1 MMRLALACFV
11 LSACDAGVPPPKP
24 APKPAPAPPPKPI
37 DAPPLDLSVRPPT
50 KADLDVYLKAIP
62 GPGDVVATIQT
73 SEGTLHCDLYPDRAP
88 ITVANFIG
96 LAMGMKAWLNPE
108 GGRTGRVEFGK
119 PFYDGLTFHRVI
131 SDFMIQGGDPEG
143 RGTGGPGYS
152 FDDEP
157 TDGAFGPGT
166 LAMANA
172 GPNTNGSQFFIMD
185 GTRGDLSGHYTLFG
199 HCADLDVVKRI
210 ARVPRNGNDKPTSP
224 VTITKVSFSRIL
236 RD

>member
-1 MMRLALACFV
+1 VRLSLLLALTA
-11 LSACDAGVPPPKP
+11 ACDAGVPPPKP
-24 APKPAPAPPPKPI
+24 APPPAPLKPI
-37 DAPPLDLSVRPPT
+37 DAPPLDRTVRPPT
-50 KADLDVYLKAIP
+50 RADLDVYLKAIP

-73 SEGTLHCDLYPDRAP
+73 SEGTLHCDLFPDRAP

-96 LAMGMKAWLNPE
+96 LAMGKKAWMNPS
-108 GGRTGRVEFGK
+108 TGDVEVGK

-131 SDFMIQGGDPEG
+131 SDFMIQGGDPAG

-157 TDGAFGPGT
+157 TKGAFGPGT

-185 GTRGDLSGHYTLFG
+185 STRADLSGHYTLFG
-199 HCADLDVVKRI
+199 HCANLDVVKRI
-210 ARVPRNGNDKPTSP
+210 ARVPRDGSDKPTSP
-224 VTITKVSFSRIL
+224 VTITKVSFSRIV

>member
-1 MMRLALACFV
+1 MRLALACFV
-11 LSACDAGVPPPKP
+11 LTACDAGAPPPPKP
-24 APKPAPAPPPKPI
+24 KPVIPVDAAPI
-37 DAPPLDLSVRPPT
+37 DHSVRPPT
-50 KADLDVYLKAIP
+50 KADLVDYLKAIP
-62 GPGDVVATIQT
+62 GPGDVVATIRT

-96 LAMGMKAWLNPE
+96 LAMGKKAWMNPS
-108 GGRTGRVEFGK
+108 TGNVEVGK

-157 TDGAFGPGT
+157 TNGAFGPGT

-172 GPNTNGSQFFIMD
+172 GLTSGGHGTNGSQFFIMD
-185 GTRGDLSGHYTLFG
+185 GTRADLSGHYTLFG

-210 ARVPRNGNDKPTSP
+210 ARMPRDGGDKPTSP

>member
-1 MMRLALACFV
+1 MRLALACLV
-11 LSACDAGVPPPKP
+11 LAACDAGVPPPKP
-24 APKPAPAPPPKPI
+24 APPPPKPKPI
-37 DAPPLDLSVRPPT
+37 DAPPLDHTVRPPT
-50 KADLDVYLKAIP
+50 RADLDVYLKAIP
-62 GPGDVVATIQT
+62 GPGDVTTTIQT
-73 SEGTLHCDLYPDRAP
+73 SEGTLHCDLFSDRAP

-96 LAMGMKAWLNPE
+96 LATGMKAWMNLK
-108 GGRTGRVEFGK
+108 GDVESGK

-131 SDFMIQGGDPEG
+131 ADFMIQGGDPEG
-143 RGTGGPGYS
+143 RGAGGPGYK

-157 TDGAFGPGT
+157 TSGAFGPGA

-199 HCADLDVVKRI
+199 RCADLDVVRRI
-210 ARVPRNGNDKPTSP
+210 ARVPRDPSDRPTSP
-224 VTITKVSFSRIL
+224 VTITKVSFSKIL

>member
-1 MMRLALACFV
+1 MRLALACFI
-11 LSACDAGVPPPKP
+11 LTACDAGAPPPPKP
-24 APKPAPAPPPKPI
+24 KPVVPAKPVDAAPI
-37 DAPPLDLSVRPPT
+37 DHSVRPPT
-50 KADLDVYLKAIP
+50 KADLVDYLKAIP
-62 GPGDVVATIQT
+62 GPGDVVATIRT
-73 SEGTLHCDLYPDRAP
+73 SEGTLHCDLFPDRAP

-96 LAMGMKAWLNPE
+96 LAMGKKAWMNPS
-108 GGRTGRVEFGK
+108 TGNVEVGK

-157 TDGAFGPGT
+157 TKGAFGPGT

-185 GTRGDLSGHYTLFG
+185 GTRADLSGHYTLFG

-210 ARVPRNGNDKPTSP
+210 ARAPRDGGDKPTSP
-224 VTITKVSFSRIL
+224 VTITKVAFSRIV